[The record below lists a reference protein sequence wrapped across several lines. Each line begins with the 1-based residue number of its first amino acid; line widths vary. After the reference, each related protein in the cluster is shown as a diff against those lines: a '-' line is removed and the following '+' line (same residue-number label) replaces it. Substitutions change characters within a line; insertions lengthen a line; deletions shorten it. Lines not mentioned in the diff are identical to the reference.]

1 MARAFG
7 IINFAGNHIQVEG
20 MQAYRPVGSFSFL
33 GRYRVIDF
41 QISNMSNSGIDH
53 MQVYIRRKP
62 QSLTAHLGTGRHYN
76 INSKRGRLQILYAE
90 LGTGFTIYNN
100 DIAAYM
106 ENMEYIEKEHYPYV
120 IIAPS
125 YMIYTANYSE
135 LLQNHIDSGAD
146 ITLLYHSVDTAK
158 EYFLNCFTLNL
169 NRQKGLLSIDQNHG
183 NAKNRNIFMDT
194 YIMKKELFIELKSDA
209 WIESRQGV
217 GYIVAAANDE
227 NDAQDERGGEGAQ
240 PGRVNWVSEVAE
252 KYLDMEKTFDDL
264 FQRFTDES
272 HYSLGSGVASREV
285 YTSERVAGDIAALLT
300 GSGPC
305 QYFFSPYKGDKFLRQ
320 KLVAFLGTKG
330 VKASSGE
337 IQILSETNQ
346 ALDFIVT
353 LLVKPGDSV
362 VMEEPVHPD
371 MYRVM
376 ELAGAKILT
385 VPVDENGMNCEVL
398 ESLLTQTR
406 PRLIFVNSSYHDP
419 TGNILSLERRKKIV
433 ELSNRYRVPIV
444 EEDAASELVY
454 DGDKLPPIKAFDT
467 TGNVIYI
474 YSFSLTFIPGLS
486 LAFVTGN
493 RDLIRALSYL
503 VSVRLMASDWMTQKL
518 LGMYLDDGIY
528 YTSLLK
534 FRDVYRTNRD
544 LVCQKLD
551 ELAPLGVSYTKPRGG
566 VYVWCRLPDGVDSK
580 RFIRRAYNMGVT
592 LIPGHVFYPCKNG
605 GRDHIRINYSY
616 ESYERLGQGMDVLRK
631 ALEEELEE

>member
-1 MARAFG
+1 MKVSIDKFSK
-7 IINFAGNHIQVEG
+7 V
-20 MQAYRPVGSFSFL
+20 PV
-33 GRYRVIDF
+33 Y
-41 QISNMSNSGIDH
+41 
-53 MQVYIRRKP
+53 
-62 QSLTAHLGTGRHYN
+62 
-76 INSKRGRLQILYAE
+76 LQIADQ
-90 LGTGFTIYNN
+90 I
-100 DIAAYM
+100 
-106 ENMEYIEKEHYPYV
+106 KSQ
-120 IIAPS
+120 II
-125 YMIYTANYSE
+125 
-135 LLQNHIDSGAD
+135 SGALPRGSALPSERALAQILD
-146 ITLLYHSVDTAK
+146 VH
-158 EYFLNCFTLNL
+158 
-169 NRQKGLLSIDQNHG
+169 
-183 NAKNRNIFMDT
+183 RNT
-194 YIMKKELFIELKSDA
+194 VVKAYSELKSDA

-385 VPVDENGMNCEVL
+385 VPVDGNGMNCEVL

-419 TGNILSLERRKKIV
+419 TGNILSIERRKKIV
-433 ELSNRYRVPIV
+433 ALSNRYRVPII

-467 TGNVIYI
+467 AGNVIYI

-528 YTSLLK
+528 YTVAFKISRRLPHESRFGMPKARRACAARRELYK
-534 FRDVYRTNRD
+534 TERRRIC
-544 LVCQKLD
+544 LVQ
-551 ELAPLGVSYTKPRGG
+551 AAGRGG
-566 VYVWCRLPDGVDSK
+566 QQALYPQGLQHGCHADPRTRFLPLQE
-580 RFIRRAYNMGVT
+580 RRAR
-592 LIPGHVFYPCKNG
+592 PYPHQLLLRAARAAGARHGGIAQSAGRRAGGMTGTRNG
-605 GRDHIRINYSY
+605 KSTDTSQAPF
-616 ESYERLGQGMDVLRK
+616 ESVYFT
-631 ALEEELEE
+631 A

>member
-1 MARAFG
+1 MKDVIYSINGPVVTVKDTSTFGMAEMVYVGNAGLIGEVISVSEARTTIQVYENTTGLLVGEPVKGTGAPLSATLGPGIMENIFDGIERPLTDIAQKNGAFIATGVHVDSLDMAR
-7 IINFAGNHIQVEG
+7 
-20 MQAYRPVGSFSFL
+20 RW
-33 GRYRVIDF
+33 D
-41 QISNMSNSGIDH
+41 
-53 MQVYIRRKP
+53 
-62 QSLTAHLGTGRHYN
+62 
-76 INSKRGRLQILYAE
+76 
-90 LGTGFTIYNN
+90 
-100 DIAAYM
+100 
-106 ENMEYIEKEHYPYV
+106 
-120 IIAPS
+120 
-125 YMIYTANYSE
+125 
-135 LLQNHIDSGAD
+135 
-146 ITLLYHSVDTAK
+146 
-158 EYFLNCFTLNL
+158 
-169 NRQKGLLSIDQNHG
+169 
-183 NAKNRNIFMDT
+183 
-194 YIMKKELFIELKSDA
+194 
-209 WIESRQGV
+209 
-217 GYIVAAANDE
+217 
-227 NDAQDERGGEGAQ
+227 
-240 PGRVNWVSEVAE
+240 
-252 KYLDMEKTFDDL
+252 
-264 FQRFTDES
+264 
-272 HYSLGSGVASREV
+272 
-285 YTSERVAGDIAALLT
+285 
-300 GSGPC
+300 
-305 QYFFSPYKGDKFLRQ
+305 
-320 KLVAFLGTKG
+320 
-330 VKASSGE
+330 
-337 IQILSETNQ
+337 
-346 ALDFIVT
+346 VT
-353 LLVKPGDSV
+353 VTVKPGDSV

-616 ESYERLGQGMDVLRK
+616 EPRERLERGREVLRK
-631 ALEEELEE
+631 ALEEELGE

>member
-1 MARAFG
+1 MKVS
-7 IINFAGNHIQVEG
+7 IDKYSKV
-20 MQAYRPVGSFSFL
+20 PV
-33 GRYRVIDF
+33 Y
-41 QISNMSNSGIDH
+41 
-53 MQVYIRRKP
+53 
-62 QSLTAHLGTGRHYN
+62 
-76 INSKRGRLQILYAE
+76 LQIADQ
-90 LGTGFTIYNN
+90 I
-100 DIAAYM
+100 
-106 ENMEYIEKEHYPYV
+106 KSQ
-120 IIAPS
+120 II
-125 YMIYTANYSE
+125 
-135 LLQNHIDSGAD
+135 SGALPRRSALPSERALAQILD
-146 ITLLYHSVDTAK
+146 VH
-158 EYFLNCFTLNL
+158 
-169 NRQKGLLSIDQNHG
+169 
-183 NAKNRNIFMDT
+183 RNT
-194 YIMKKELFIELKSDA
+194 VVKAYSELKSDA

-227 NDAQDERGGEGAQ
+227 KDAQDERGGEGAQ

-353 LLVKPGDSV
+353 LLVKSGDSV

-419 TGNILSLERRKKIV
+419 TGNILSLERRKKLV

-467 TGNVIYI
+467 MGNVIYI

-486 LAFVTGN
+486 LAFITGN

-580 RFIRRAYNMGVT
+580 QFIRRAYNMGVT
-592 LIPGHVFYPCKNG
+592 LIPGYVFYPCKNG
-605 GRDHIRINYSY
+605 GRDYIRINYSY
-616 ESYERLGQGMDVLRK
+616 EPRERLERGMEVLRK